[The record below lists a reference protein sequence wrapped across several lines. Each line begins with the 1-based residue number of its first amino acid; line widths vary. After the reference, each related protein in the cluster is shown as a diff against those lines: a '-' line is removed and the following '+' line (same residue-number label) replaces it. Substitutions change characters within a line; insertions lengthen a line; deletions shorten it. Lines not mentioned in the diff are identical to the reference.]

1 MLTKEQIETAV
12 HNQIVKDEELG
23 DQAGGSGHMSYVGY
37 SLEEVS
43 EPLDKD
49 GDWEVEYRYTVIVTT
64 EFTIE
69 PDNPPYK
76 YPKSGKVLI
85 EKENL

>member
-12 HNQIVKDEELG
+12 HGQIEKDEKLG
-23 DQAGGSGHMSYVGY
+23 DQAGGSGHLSYVDY
-37 SLEEVS
+37 TIDQIS
-43 EPLDKD
+43 EPMDKD
-49 GDWEVEYRYTVIVTT
+49 GGWEVEYSYTVVITT

-69 PDNPPYK
+69 PDNPPYR

-85 EKENL
+85 DKESL